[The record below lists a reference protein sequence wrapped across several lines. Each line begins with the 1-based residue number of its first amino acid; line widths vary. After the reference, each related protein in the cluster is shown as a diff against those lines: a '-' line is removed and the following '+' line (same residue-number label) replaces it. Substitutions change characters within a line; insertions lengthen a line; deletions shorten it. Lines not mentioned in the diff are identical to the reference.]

1 MERPALADTVIVRR
15 AASLRHYRGLLS
27 AIAEPHNNHQW
38 LGEPVVKT
46 SITHVAMD
54 THKKQHQVAWV
65 HPDTGE
71 IQEFTVPNRL
81 REIERMV
88 KKIRKQAP
96 GEIHICYEAGLCGFV
111 LKRRLDKLGG
121 VAKVIAPSLVWR
133 KPGDRVKTDRRDAK
147 KLLAQFVAGQL
158 TEVFA
163 PDPVQEADR
172 ELTRCRESAQTDL
185 KRARQRLNSL
195 LVRHGYIYQ
204 EGNLWTGKHAQWL
217 QGLAFDEPKLRT
229 VFDEYCAEIEH
240 CTGRVQ
246 SLDKQVESL
255 AQSER
260 YRSAVGVLRCM
271 RGIDTL
277 TAMTLLTE
285 IFEFAR
291 FDSPR
296 ALMAYL
302 GVTPSEDSSGESR
315 RPGAITKTGNRR
327 VRRILTEAGWHYR
340 HPYAVSQAL
349 KARRK
354 DQPAWAV
361 DLADRAAKRLYRRYR
376 HLIERGKAAPTAIMA
391 VVRELAGFVWAML
404 RQLQQQPAGPP
415 A

>member
-1 MERPALADTVIVRR
+1 M
-15 AASLRHYRGLLS
+15 
-27 AIAEPHNNHQW
+27 
-38 LGEPVVKT
+38 KT
-46 SITHVAMD
+46 SITHVALD

-65 HPDTGE
+65 QPDTGE
-71 IQEFTVPNRL
+71 IREFAVANTA
-81 REIERMV
+81 RELERMV
-88 KKIRKQAP
+88 KKIRQQSP
-96 GEIHICYEAGLCGFV
+96 GEIRVCYEAGLCGFV
-111 LKRRLDKLGG
+111 LKRRLEKLGC
-121 VAKVIAPSLVWR
+121 VAQVIAPSLVWR
-133 KPGDRVKTDRRDAK
+133 KPGDRVKTDRRDAQ
-147 KLLAQFVAGQL
+147 KLLSQFVAGQL
-158 TEVFA
+158 TEVYA
-163 PDPVQEADR
+163 PDPAQEADR
-172 ELTRCRESAQTDL
+172 ELTRCRESAQGDL
-185 KRARQRLNSL
+185 KRSRQRLNSF

-204 EGNLWTGKHAQWL
+204 DGNLWTGKHGQWL
-217 QGLAFDEPKLRT
+217 QDLPFDQPGLRT
-229 VFDEYCAEIEH
+229 VFEEYRSEIEH
-240 CTGRVQ
+240 CLARVQ

-277 TAMTLLTE
+277 TAITLLTE
-285 IFEFAR
+285 IFDFGR

-327 VRRILTEAGWHYR
+327 VRRILTEAAWHYR
-340 HPYAVSQAL
+340 HPYAVSKSL
-349 KARRK
+349 KLRRK

-376 HLIERGKAAPTAIMA
+376 HLIERGKASPTAIMA

-404 RQLQQQPAGPP
+404 RPLQQQTHSPSA
-415 A
+415 

>member
-1 MERPALADTVIVRR
+1 M
-15 AASLRHYRGLLS
+15 
-27 AIAEPHNNHQW
+27 
-38 LGEPVVKT
+38 KT

-71 IQEFTVPNRL
+71 IQEFTVANTP
-81 REIERMV
+81 REIERMI

-96 GEIHICYEAGLCGFV
+96 GEIHVCYEAGICGFA
-111 LKRRLDKLGG
+111 LKRRMEKLGC

-147 KLLAQFVAGQL
+147 KLLSQFTAGQL
-158 TEVFA
+158 TEVYA
-163 PDPVQEADR
+163 PDPDQEADR

-185 KRARQRLNSL
+185 KRDRQRLNSFL
-195 LVRHGYIYQ
+195 IRHGYIYQ
-204 EGNLWTGKHAQWL
+204 EGSYWTGKHAQWL
-217 QGLAFDEPKLRT
+217 QSLVFDQANLRT
-229 VFDEYCAEIEH
+229 VFDEYLAEIEH
-240 CTGRVQ
+240 CRERVQ

-255 AQSER
+255 AQSDR
-260 YRSAVGVLRCM
+260 YRAAVAALRCM

-277 TAMTLLTE
+277 TAITLLTE
-285 IFEFAR
+285 IFEFGR

-327 VRRILTEAGWHYR
+327 VRRILTEAAWHYR
-340 HPYAVSQAL
+340 HPYAVSKSL
-349 KARRK
+349 KLRRK
-354 DQPAWAV
+354 DQPAWSV

-376 HLIERGKAAPTAIMA
+376 HLIERGKSSPTAIMA

-404 RQLQQQPAGPP
+404 RQLQQPASSP
-415 A
+415 APK

>member
-1 MERPALADTVIVRR
+1 
-15 AASLRHYRGLLS
+15 
-27 AIAEPHNNHQW
+27 
-38 LGEPVVKT
+38 VKT
-46 SITHVAMD
+46 NITHVAMD

-65 HPDTGE
+65 HPDSGE
-71 IQEFTVPNRL
+71 IQEFTVANTA

-88 KKIRKQAP
+88 KKIRKQAG
-96 GEIHICYEAGLCGFV
+96 GEIHICYEAGVCGFV
-111 LKRRLDKLGG
+111 LKRRLETLGC

-163 PDPVQEADR
+163 PDPAQEADR

-185 KRARQRLNSL
+185 KRARQRWNSL
-195 LVRHGYIYQ
+195 LIRHGYIYR
-204 EGNLWTGKHAQWL
+204 EGTLWTGKHSEWL
-217 QGLAFDEPKLRT
+217 KALVFDEATLRT
-229 VFDEYCAEIEH
+229 VVEEYSSEVAH
-240 CTGRVQ
+240 CLARVQ
-246 SLDKQVESL
+246 SLDQQVESL
-255 AQSER
+255 AQSPR
-260 YRSAVGVLRCM
+260 YRAAVGVLRCL

-277 TAMTLLTE
+277 TAITLLTE
-285 IFEFAR
+285 IFEFGR

-302 GVTPSEDSSGESR
+302 GVTPSEASSGESR

-340 HPYAVSQAL
+340 HPYTVSKAL

-376 HLIERGKAAPTAIMA
+376 HLIERGKAAPVAIMA
-391 VVRELAGFVWAML
+391 VVRELAGFIWAML
-404 RQLQQQPAGPP
+404 RQLQPPTDSQPG
-415 A
+415 

>member
-1 MERPALADTVIVRR
+1 MFVEDMERPALADTVIVRR

-111 LKRRLDKLGG
+111 LKRRLDKLGC

-195 LVRHGYIYQ
+195 LVRVRAIRQSAGVDGISGSDSLGRFQRREPPAGGDHQDGQSAGPADPDGGGVALPSSVCGEPGLEGPSKGSAGLGGGPGGSGGEAIVPSLPASDRTRQGGAHGDH
-204 EGNLWTGKHAQWL
+204 GGGAGTGGLCVGHAS
-217 QGLAFDEPKLRT
+217 AI
-229 VFDEYCAEIEH
+229 AAA
-240 CTGRVQ
+240 TGR
-246 SLDKQVESL
+246 
-255 AQSER
+255 
-260 YRSAVGVLRCM
+260 
-271 RGIDTL
+271 
-277 TAMTLLTE
+277 
-285 IFEFAR
+285 
-291 FDSPR
+291 P
-296 ALMAYL
+296 
-302 GVTPSEDSSGESR
+302 
-315 RPGAITKTGNRR
+315 TG
-327 VRRILTEAGWHYR
+327 LTEAN
-340 HPYAVSQAL
+340 
-349 KARRK
+349 KAT
-354 DQPAWAV
+354 V
-361 DLADRAAKRLYRRYR
+361 
-376 HLIERGKAAPTAIMA
+376 
-391 VVRELAGFVWAML
+391 
-404 RQLQQQPAGPP
+404 
-415 A
+415 

>member
-1 MERPALADTVIVRR
+1 M
-15 AASLRHYRGLLS
+15 
-27 AIAEPHNNHQW
+27 N
-38 LGEPVVKT
+38 T
-46 SITHVAMD
+46 SITYVAMD

-71 IQEFTVPNRL
+71 IQEFSVPNTA

-88 KKIRKQAP
+88 KRLRKQAP
-96 GEIHICYEAGLCGFV
+96 GAIHVCYEAGLCGFV
-111 LKRRLDKLGG
+111 LKRRLEKLGC

-147 KLLAQFVAGQL
+147 KLLSQLVAGQL
-158 TEVFA
+158 TEVYA
-163 PDPVQEADR
+163 PDPAQEADR
-172 ELTRCRESAQTDL
+172 ELPRCRESAERDL
-185 KRARQRLNSL
+185 KRARQRLNSF
-195 LVRHGYIYQ
+195 LVRHGYVYQ
-204 EGNLWTGKHAQWL
+204 DGNLWTGKHAQWL
-217 QGLAFDEPKLRT
+217 KGLVFDQPGLRT
-229 VFDEYCAEIEH
+229 VLEEYSSEIAH
-240 CTGRVQ
+240 AAQRVQ
-246 SLDKQVESL
+246 SLDQQVAAL

-260 YRSAVGVLRCM
+260 YRVAVGVLRCF

-277 TAMTLLTE
+277 TAITVLTE
-285 IFEFAR
+285 IFEFGR

-340 HPYAVSQAL
+340 HPYAVGKAL

-354 DQPAWAV
+354 DQPAWPV

-376 HLIERGKAAPTAIMA
+376 HLIERGRSAPVAIIA
-391 VVRELAGFVWAML
+391 VVRELAGFIWAML
-404 RQLQQQPAGPP
+404 RQLQSPAADAGS
-415 A
+415 

>member
-1 MERPALADTVIVRR
+1 
-15 AASLRHYRGLLS
+15 
-27 AIAEPHNNHQW
+27 

-46 SITHVAMD
+46 SITHVALD

-65 HPDTGE
+65 HPETGE
-71 IQEFTVPNRL
+71 IQEFTVANTA

-96 GEIHICYEAGLCGFV
+96 GEIHVCYEAGLCGFV
-111 LKRRLDKLGG
+111 LKRRLETLGC
-121 VAKVIAPSLVWR
+121 VAQVIAPSLVWR
-133 KPGDRVKTDRRDAK
+133 KPGDRVKTDRRDAQ

-163 PDPVQEADR
+163 PDPAQEADR
-172 ELTRCRESAQTDL
+172 ELTRCRESVQRDL
-185 KRARQRLNSL
+185 KQARQRLNSL
-195 LVRHGYIYQ
+195 LIRHGYIYL
-204 EGNLWTGKHAQWL
+204 EGTLWTGKHTQWL
-217 QGLAFDEPKLRT
+217 KGLVFDQPKLRT
-229 VFDEYCAEIEH
+229 VVEEYSSEIEH
-240 CTGRVQ
+240 HRQ
-246 SLDKQVESL
+246 QLESLDRQVESL
-255 AQSER
+255 AQSQR

-277 TAMTLLTE
+277 TAITLLTE
-285 IFEFAR
+285 IFEFGR

-302 GVTPSEDSSGESR
+302 GVTPSEASSGESR

-340 HPYAVSQAL
+340 HPYAVSKAL
-349 KARRK
+349 KARRQ

-376 HLIERGKAAPTAIMA
+376 HLIERGKSTPVAIIA

-404 RQLQQQPAGPP
+404 RQLQQQTPGPSS
-415 A
+415 